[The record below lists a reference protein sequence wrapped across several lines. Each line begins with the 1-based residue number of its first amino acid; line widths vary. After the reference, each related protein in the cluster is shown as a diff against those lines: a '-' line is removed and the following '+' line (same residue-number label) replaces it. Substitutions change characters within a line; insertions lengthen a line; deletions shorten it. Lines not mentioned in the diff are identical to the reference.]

1 MITGGD
7 FFPLFSFLTW
17 DSGTRTAN
25 FTLKLLLDGAEQLV
39 YSQNNASNSYAH
51 IGTNTVNLATGL
63 QFDEFSLQ
71 YRLISSDNVNNHP
84 SSLLPWPGVGP
95 EQNPYFVNQISY
107 TDNPSQVPEPGSLAL
122 LGLGM
127 TGLAFV
133 RRRRNAAC

>member
-1 MITGGD
+1 
-7 FFPLFSFLTW
+7 
-17 DSGTRTAN
+17 
-25 FTLKLLLDGAEQLV
+25 LLDGAEQLV

-95 EQNPYFVNQISY
+95 EQHFVNQISY